1 MENLIDGHLLNVL
14 SYQNSNSSCLA
25 GLCIHDLNKAIDAK
39 QLFLDIFFYQYSKY
53 KNERFPDW

>member
-39 QLFLDIFFYQYSKY
+39 QLFLDIFFLSI
-53 KNERFPDW
+53 F